1 MSMKHQGYQYAL
13 VLNQLF
19 CHTLLYLKLFGS
31 KAIHVFEFQTTQY
44 YDWLVSMLKTAHYR
58 PSIPE
63 YTAVAE
69 NIHQPLNKIFY
80 DTKESKQALNDVAT
94 NSGKALGW

>member
-1 MSMKHQGYQYAL
+1 MSMKHQDYQYTP

-19 CHTLLYLKLFGS
+19 CPTLLYLKRFGS
-31 KAIHVFEFQTTQY
+31 KAMHVFEFQTRQY
-44 YDWLVSMLKTAHYR
+44 YDWLVSMLRTAHYR

-69 NIHQPLNKIFY
+69 NIHQQNFL
-80 DTKESKQALNDVAT
+80 
-94 NSGKALGW
+94 